1 MFDEYIVPC
10 FDPHQTSFYGT
21 KFGWL
26 LLTFTQASTTILR
39 MYNPFTGETISLP
52 LLRLSM
58 KYTVEAFSISSAPS
72 SSDCTCM
79 VFANSSYRGF
89 VVGTCR
95 VSDKEWSKCEFSGNF
110 DAGMDLAYLKG
121 AFYFVEREGRLAN
134 FNVAQ
139 RQWNVLIN
147 ILKFDHGP
155 SRDVASTTHMVESE
169 GEVLLI
175 RQYNEIGEVA
185 SFVSRLAFGK
195 KAWVKV
201 KCLGNR
207 ALFLGRGT
215 SLSLSL
221 TAKDEEITDKIF
233 TTNFQGVLTVLEID
247 IHKERPLQKSP
258 SPFSIYII

>member
-1 MFDEYIVPC
+1 
-10 FDPHQTSFYGT
+10 
-21 KFGWL
+21 
-26 LLTFTQASTTILR
+26 

-79 VFANSSYRGF
+79 VFANSPYSG
-89 VVGTCR
+89 
-95 VSDKEWSKCEFSGNF
+95 KEWSKCEFSGNF
-110 DAGMDLAYLKG
+110 DAGMDVAYLKG

-139 RQWNVLIN
+139 RQWHVLIN

-155 SRDVASTTHMVESE
+155 SRDVASTTHVVESE
-169 GEVLLI
+169 GEILLI

-185 SFVSRLAFGK
+185 AFVSRLAFGK
-195 KAWVKV
+195 KAWVEV
-201 KCLGNR
+201 KSLGNR